1 MLKPGVIALILVM
14 IMAFSL
20 GVQFNHHQEILD
32 KAYSQVVVV
41 YCQHTLSGRPEYGT
55 GWFIDHNHVITA
67 NHVVA
72 SCVGKPLLIRSPW
85 ASNATVEAYDTN
97 LDIALLEVER
107 PPSWASGL
115 PLSYSLAIGDDVYV
129 VGYPIQLYEETGHS
143 IKDMSKIPRVQKASV
158 TWINPDKK
166 VFEFSPGTDAG
177 NSGGPIV
184 SAKSG
189 GVVGIVIY
197 ARSGVVS
204 EGFYGLRMD
213 GIAQFLSENHVK
225 YQVAGSNAR
234 KLAEWVG
241 VGALVALLGLIII
254 GGRFRIAGKQVV
266 IPILAVLV
274 TMPMLTHAGYPQAP
288 PGYTHRVCTQQT
300 LNLVHPLNAISWSW
314 IEHRTGVWISAF
326 WYPGYGPGYRDGTL
340 WWYNVTASDGE
351 RYAGWTEYNSLVF
364 KTTNITVH
372 AVVCGYLPV
381 NHTTTTYTN
390 PVETP
395 PGEPLTTPAPTS
407 NGGKL
412 FWLGVGALV
421 SLVLLVL
428 AKRW

>member
-1 MLKPGVIALILVM
+1 MILVM

-32 KAYSQVVVV
+32 KAFSQVVVV

-55 GWFIDHNHVITA
+55 GWFVDHSHVITA

-72 SCVGKPLLIRSPW
+72 SCVGNPLLIRAPW
-85 ASNATVEAYDTN
+85 ASNASVVAYDSE
-97 LDIALLEVER
+97 LDIALLQVDN

-129 VGYPIQLYEETGHS
+129 IGYPIQLYEETGHS
-143 IKDMSKIPRVQKASV
+143 IEDMSKIPRVQKASV

-184 SAKSG
+184 SVKNG

-213 GIAQFLSENHVK
+213 GIAQFLNANHVHYK
-225 YQVAGSNAR
+225 VAGSNAR
-234 KLAEWVG
+234 KVAEWIG
-241 VGALVALLGLIII
+241 VGALVILLGLIIT
-254 GGRFRIAGKQVV
+254 GGKFRIAGKQVV
-266 IPILAVLV
+266 VPAILGLLVLAPALA
-274 TMPMLTHAGYPQAP
+274 TTTHASYPPAP
-288 PGYTHRVCTQQT
+288 PGYTHRICTSQD
-300 LNLVHPLNAISWSW
+300 VFMDPPLNGISWYW
-314 IEHRTGVWISAF
+314 IEGHTAVWISEF
-326 WYPGYGPGYRDGTL
+326 WNPPLGYTYNDGTL
-340 WWYNVTASDGE
+340 WWYNITGSNGE
-351 RYAGWTEYNSLVF
+351 HYAGWTNTRNYVMLEN
-364 KTTNITVH
+364 TNITVH
-372 AVVCGYLPV
+372 VEVCGYLPA
-381 NHTTTTYTN
+381 NHTTATYTN

-395 PGEPLTTPAPTS
+395 PGEDLTTPSPTS
-407 NGGKL
+407 ISHSKL
-412 FWLGVGALV
+412 AWLGIGALV
-421 SLVLLVL
+421 FLALLFMV
-428 AKRW
+428 KRR

>member
-1 MLKPGVIALILVM
+1 VLKPGVIALILVALL
-14 IMAFSL
+14 AFSL
-20 GVQFNHHQEILD
+20 GVHVDRSKSILD

-72 SCVGKPLLIRSPW
+72 SCVGNPLLIRAPW
-85 ASNATVEAYDTN
+85 ASNATIQAYDAN

-129 VGYPIQLYEETGHS
+129 VGYPIQLYQEVEQS
-143 IKDMSKIPRVQKASV
+143 IEDMSKIPRVQKASV
-158 TWINPDKK
+158 AWINPDKK

-225 YQVAGSNAR
+225 YQVAGSTSR
-234 KLAEWVG
+234 RIAEWA
-241 VGALVALLGLIII
+241 GAGLVIFLGFLL
-254 GGRFRIAGKQVV
+254 
-266 IPILAVLV
+266 
-274 TMPMLTHAGYPQAP
+274 
-288 PGYTHRVCTQQT
+288 
-300 LNLVHPLNAISWSW
+300 
-314 IEHRTGVWISAF
+314 
-326 WYPGYGPGYRDGTL
+326 
-340 WWYNVTASDGE
+340 
-351 RYAGWTEYNSLVF
+351 
-364 KTTNITVH
+364 
-372 AVVCGYLPV
+372 
-381 NHTTTTYTN
+381 
-390 PVETP
+390 
-395 PGEPLTTPAPTS
+395 
-407 NGGKL
+407 
-412 FWLGVGALV
+412 
-421 SLVLLVL
+421 L
-428 AKRW
+428 AKSEGVKITWK